1 MNTIVRI
8 RTVKRSLVLLV
19 TLVAVSLV
27 SSPFI
32 AYDSS
37 RPATVGNSVK
47 GCSWVIW
54 QDAGTYQAID
64 KTGRN
69 VYHVNNFSTTFHDVL
84 SAINGGGGEI
94 CISDG
99 TYPVEGSLGSGLPAL
114 DWNNLALTGNG
125 VSTVLQL
132 SPGMARRM
140 INLFPVH
147 NLTISGITFDGNGV
161 QQKDTASRLDS
172 ELLFIGGSA
181 PTDRANHVTV
191 QDIGCKNVRYGTCV
205 DGYGV
210 DVKFLNSEF
219 LWSGSPGAAFPSDH
233 IHYGGRGIVVSGNF
247 FNNSTDSAFA
257 CDSCSDVVVSN
268 NIVWN
273 AGTQAFALG
282 VMGDE
287 DSNLVYTGNLVN
299 DTVPGRFFS
308 ATAGTFT
315 NVAITGNTFI
325 NTSPEPTTGLHGIVI
340 GDNARGV
347 TISGNSIRV
356 SSDNPNNF
364 AIYLGNENTDVTVT
378 GNEITSGGTSSAG
391 CIDLDGATRFS
402 IIGNNCH
409 NSYYGL
415 VLGGHPSNTGII
427 ADNIFT
433 NQTVTIAYF
442 QPPTGN
448 VEVVDNA
455 GYNPINEVANFV
467 AGSTFAPWGTSST
480 VDRSTDYVVE
490 GSGLYFTST
499 GGTSVIITIKDGAGN
514 TLYSPGATLTTPFY
528 VPYRDMINF
537 GDFTTAPTVT
547 VWFT

>member
-1 MNTIVRI
+1 M
-8 RTVKRSLVLLV
+8 
-19 TLVAVSLV
+19 TLAVVSLV

-37 RPATVGNSVK
+37 EPTTGGNSVK
-47 GCSWVIW
+47 DCSWVIQ
-54 QDAGTYQAID
+54 QDPGAYRAID
-64 KTGRN
+64 RSGRTIYN
-69 VYHVNNFSTTFHDVL
+69 TDSFSTTFQDVL

-99 TYPVEGSLGSGLPAL
+99 TYPVEGSLGSGLPAS
-114 DWNNLALTGNG
+114 DWNSLALTGNG
-125 VSTVLQL
+125 VTTVFQL
-132 SPGMARRM
+132 TPGMARRM
-140 INLFPVH
+140 INIFPVH
-147 NLTISGITFDGNGV
+147 NLTISGITFDGNGAH
-161 QQKDTASRLDS
+161 QKDTASRLDS

-181 PTDRANHVTV
+181 LTDHAYHVTV
-191 QDIGCKNVRYGTCV
+191 QNIVCKNVRYGTCI
-205 DGYGV
+205 DGYGI

-219 LWSGSPGAAFPSDH
+219 LWSGSPGAAFQSDH
-233 IHYGGRGIVVSGNF
+233 IHYKGRGIVVSGNF

-287 DSNLVYTGNLVN
+287 DSNFVYTGNLVN

-325 NTSPEPTTGLHGIVI
+325 NTSPDSTTGLHGIVV

-347 TISGNSIRV
+347 TISGNRIRV
-356 SSDNPNNF
+356 SSGNPDNF

-378 GNEITSGGTSSAG
+378 GNEITSSGTSSAG

-402 IIGNNCH
+402 VIGNSCH

-433 NQTVTIAYF
+433 NQTITIAYF

-455 GYNPINEVANFV
+455 GYNPINKVANFV
-467 AGSTFAPWGTSST
+467 AGSTFAPWGISST
-480 VDRSTDYVVE
+480 VNPLTDYVVE
-490 GSGLYFTST
+490 GSALYFTSK
-499 GGTSVIITIKDGAGN
+499 GGMLVIITIKDGAGN
-514 TLYSPGATLTTPFY
+514 TIYSPGATLTTPFY
-528 VPYRDMINF
+528 VPYGDMISF